1 MSFKIFGVYM
11 TKLKKPSILRIAGM
25 ILAMIICIGILIVL
39 QKLVPGSVR
48 TGDVLPRLGKE
59 PVYVEMKD
67 GESMSFPYT
76 AGDDYSVQALKVLMV
91 NTDVPTGAPEA
102 TVDVSAREKASGE
115 VLSEAVIE
123 LADIEAGSWNDVSM
137 FFDMEKGKT
146 YSFTFTAHNC
156 EPYFMKVAGYEMG
169 ISAGFM
175 VVLDDHVTV
184 SEMFYF
190 SVPLVIMLTVLFEL
204 YLIFGSSLFS
214 GISGVISSDKFKKIW
229 NIAFLVLLFAVIT
242 LKIYQEGYMDGV
254 YVSADSDGYL
264 REAVNL
270 AAGNGFS
277 YEGLAGYKSHF
288 ANWPIIYPA
297 LIAFAMV
304 VTGTGAYLASKFV
317 AMAIVALIFIVL
329 WAEFR
334 DRAWLYA
341 LAFTNVGFLT
351 LCYYTWSEVPFEL
364 FLLIFALA
372 LGKIVSRDKPGI
384 GAYILLGLGGTAAF
398 LTRYFGIY
406 AWFVAG
412 FYWLVMLIGYIKG
425 RKNGQENGVI
435 FGKLKGLFISAA
447 CSGVA
452 CVSYLVMNK
461 LRNGY
466 PTGVARGTWWDDY
479 VTLTDD
485 LFNSLVTEVFNVFS
499 LSIPEYISE
508 MSMGYKALFVLLVI
522 ALIAVVVR
530 MCLDKGIMNRGAV
543 LVAMAAFY
551 YVMFIAVRYRSS
563 MDTFYFRFF
572 APATVLLVM
581 GIIDLVVKKNLLP
594 AQFFCVLAALMSIIT
609 IVSLADMAGKAE
621 TWAGQNTYYDI
632 TCAEWDEAY
641 KEIPEKSTII
651 WSDIDYRSSWYR
663 PDVYNGELLP
673 DDTWASLTDRYSPSD
688 YICMKIEDARAV
700 VESGEYD
707 ATLVKELEKAVEST
721 PSGNKYIIIGN

>member
-1 MSFKIFGVYM
+1 MTNSKKLSITKIIGVV
-11 TKLKKPSILRIAGM
+11 
-25 ILAMIICIGILIVL
+25 LAVMVCLGLLFVL
-39 QKLVPGSVR
+39 QKQVPGSIR
-48 TGDVLPRLGKE
+48 TKDVIPRLGKE
-59 PVYVEMKD
+59 PVYVELND
-67 GESMSFPYT
+67 GETARFSYT
-76 AGDDYSVQALKVLMV
+76 ARADQSVQALKVLMV
-91 NTDVPTGAPEA
+91 NTDTGVGTTGANVEA
-102 TVDVSAREKASGE
+102 KVIDDQTGE
-115 VLSEAVIE
+115 E
-123 LADIEAGSWNDVSM
+123 LGDEFIDLAGFEAGSWNDVSM
-137 FFDMEKGKT
+137 SFEMEQGKT
-146 YSFTFTAHNC
+146 YSLTFTPSNC
-156 EPYFMKVAGYEMG
+156 EPYFMKVAGYETG
-169 ISAGFM
+169 VSVGF
-175 VVLDDHVTV
+175 VVVEDDHVTLA
-184 SEMFYF
+184 EMFYF
-190 SVPLVIMLTVLFEL
+190 SVPLVIILTALFVL
-204 YLIFGSSLFS
+204 YMIFGREFFTGAYS
-214 GISGVISSDKFKKIW
+214 VICSDKFKKVW
-229 NIAFLVLLFAVIT
+229 NIAFLIALFAVIS

-254 YVSADSDGYL
+254 YISADSDGYL

-270 AAGNGFS
+270 MEGNGFS
-277 YEGLAGYKSHF
+277 YEGIAGYSSHF

-297 LIAFAMV
+297 LIAFAMA

-364 FLLIFALA
+364 FLLLFALM
-372 LGKIVSRDKPGI
+372 LGKIVSQDKPGI
-384 GAYILLGLGGTAAF
+384 RYYVLLGVFGTAAF

-425 RKNGQENGVI
+425 RKNGQENGATY
-435 FGKLKGLFISAA
+435 GKLKGLFISAV

-499 LSIPEYISE
+499 LSVPEYISE
-508 MSMGYKALFVLLVI
+508 MTMGYKALFVLLVI
-522 ALIAVVVR
+522 VLIAVVVR

-551 YVMFIAVRYRSS
+551 YVMFIVVRYRSS

-581 GIIDLVVKKNLLP
+581 GIIDLVLEKRLLSE
-594 AQFFCVLAALMSIIT
+594 QLLGVMAALMSVIT
-609 IVSLADMAGKAE
+609 VVSLVDMADKAGD
-621 TWAGQNTYYDI
+621 WAGQNTYYDI
-632 TCAEWDEAY
+632 ICAEWDEAY

-651 WSDIDYRSSWYR
+651 WNGIDYRSSWYR

-673 DDTWASLTDRYSPSD
+673 DDTWQSLTDRYSPSE
-688 YICMKIEDARAV
+688 YICMKREDAVAV
-700 VESGEYD
+700 VDSGEYD
-707 ATLVKELEKAVEST
+707 AALVKELEKAIEST
-721 PSGNKYIIIGN
+721 PSGNKYIVIGN

>member
-1 MSFKIFGVYM
+1 MTNSKKLSITKIIGVVLAVIVCFG
-11 TKLKKPSILRIAGM
+11 LLF
-25 ILAMIICIGILIVL
+25 VL
-39 QKLVPGSVR
+39 QKQVPGSVR

-59 PVYVEMKD
+59 PVYVEMNN
-67 GESMSFPYT
+67 GEDMTFPYT
-76 AGDDYSVQALKVLMV
+76 AGDNYSVQALKVLMV
-91 NTDVPTGAPEA
+91 NTDVPAGTTQA
-102 TVDVSAREKASGE
+102 TVDVKVQDAKSGDI
-115 VLSEAVIE
+115 LSDAVID
-123 LADIEAGSWNDVSM
+123 LAEIEAGSWNDVSM
-137 FFDMEKGKT
+137 FFDMEKGST
-146 YSFTFTAHNC
+146 YNFTFTASNC
-156 EPYFMKVAGYEMG
+156 EPYFMRVAGYEMG

-175 VVLDDHVTV
+175 VVLDDQVTFA
-184 SEMFYF
+184 EMFYF
-190 SVPLVIMLTVLFEL
+190 SAPLVIMLTALFVL
-204 YLIFGSSLFS
+204 YMIFGSAFFA
-214 GISGVISSDKFKKIW
+214 GISGVVASERFKKIW
-229 NIAFLVLLFAVIT
+229 NIAFLIALFAAIS
-242 LKIYQEGYMDGV
+242 LKIYQAGYMDGV
-254 YVSADSDGYL
+254 YISADSDGYL

-270 AAGNGFS
+270 VAGNGFS
-277 YEGLAGYKSHF
+277 YEGLAGYNSHF

-297 LIAFAMV
+297 LIAFAMA

-364 FLLIFALA
+364 FLLLFALM
-372 LGKIVSRDKPGI
+372 LGKIVSQDKPGI
-384 GAYILLGLGGTAAF
+384 RHYVLLGVFGTAAF

-412 FYWLVMLIGYIKG
+412 FYWLVMLSGYIKG
-425 RKNGQENGVI
+425 RKNGQENGATY
-435 FGKLKGLFISAA
+435 GKLKGLFISAV

-499 LSIPEYISE
+499 LSVPEYISE
-508 MSMGYKALFVLLVI
+508 MTMGYKALFVLLVI
-522 ALIAVVVR
+522 VLIAVVVR

-551 YVMFIAVRYRSS
+551 YVMFIVVRYRSS

-572 APATVLLVM
+572 APATALLVM
-581 GIIDLVVKKNLLP
+581 GIIDLVMEKRLLP
-594 AQFFCVLAALMSIIT
+594 EQLLGVMAALMSVIT
-609 IVSLADMAGKAE
+609 VVSLIDMADKAGD
-621 TWAGQNTYYDI
+621 WAGQNTYYDI

-641 KEIPEKSTII
+641 KEIPVKSTII

-673 DDTWASLTDRYSPSD
+673 DDSWQSLTDRYSPSE
-688 YICMKIEDARAV
+688 YICMKREDAVAV
-700 VESGEYD
+700 AESGEYD
-707 ATLVKELEKAVEST
+707 ETLTEELEKAVEST